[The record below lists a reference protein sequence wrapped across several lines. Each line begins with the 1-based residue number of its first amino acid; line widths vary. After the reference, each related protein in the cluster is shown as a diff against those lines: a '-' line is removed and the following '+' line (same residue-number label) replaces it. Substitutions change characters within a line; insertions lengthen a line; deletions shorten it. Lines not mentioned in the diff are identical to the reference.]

1 MLLTTQINCTVSPL
15 ILLTLRNPIRYDK
28 PLFAIK
34 SCNMMC
40 RYAAF
45 VDLYKIIRYA
55 QLES

>member
-45 VDLYKIIRYA
+45 VDLYKI
-55 QLES
+55 